1 MKVPRVWGLVMV
13 MALLVAACG
22 DGETAETST
31 TEAPGTT
38 QDAGATTTEPAPDT
52 TEPMENPTIAYIPHL
67 TGHPVW
73 LIAKEGFDDAAAE
86 MGFEGL
92 WIGSESGDVQEL
104 VETLDSAIAQGVDGI
119 AIAAINPSAM
129 QASIDRAVEMGIPVV
144 TVLADASDSQRNAFV
159 GSDVEEIGRLAAE
172 GLIEATGG
180 SGKVGVVLASLD
192 LENQRQIL
200 DAFEANI
207 AGTDLEIVA
216 TEADNSD
223 LAVSVERIGA
233 ILTAHPDLAA
243 LFGINANVPIAAC
256 QVFKERGLTKDDV
269 AMIGMDDLDES
280 LACVRDD
287 TITGLIAQNFYGA
300 GYVPAAELMRVIN
313 GETVEDF
320 TDSGVALV
328 DPSTIDTYA
337 EDFRGVASGS

>member
-1 MKVPRVWGLVMV
+1 MRRTRILGLA
-13 MALLVAACG
+13 MALALVVAACATG
-22 DGETAETST
+22 DT
-31 TEAPGTT
+31 TETTTTDTPGTT
-38 QDAGATTTEPAPDT
+38 QSGEGTTTAPGATTEPTEA
-52 TEPMENPTIAYIPHL
+52 PTIAYIPHL

-73 LIAKEGFDDAAAE
+73 LIAKEGFEDAAAE

-129 QASIDRAVEMGIPVV
+129 QASIDRAIEMGIPVV
-144 TVLADASDSQRNAFV
+144 TVLADAADSQRNAFV
-159 GSDVEEIGRLAAE
+159 GSDVNEIGRLAAE
-172 GLIEATGG
+172 ALIDATGG
-180 SGKVGVVLASLD
+180 TGKVGVVLASLD

-200 DAFEANI
+200 DAFEEGI

-223 LAVSVERIGA
+223 LAVSVERIEA
-233 ILTAHPDLAA
+233 ILTGHPDLAA

-256 QVFKERGLTKDDV
+256 QVFKERGITKDDV
-269 AMIGMDDLDES
+269 AMVGMDDLDES
-280 LACVRDD
+280 LACVRDG
-287 TITGLIAQNFYGA
+287 TITGVVAQNFYGA
-300 GYVPAAELMRVIN
+300 GYVPAAELMKVIT
-313 GETVEDF
+313 GETVQDF

-337 EDFRGVASGS
+337 DDFRGAASGG